1 MIELTEYVP
10 PFFKTNGPVIIGI
23 HFGKEFV
30 EVAIGNS
37 KSGSPQSRAQLIFGD
52 PAVAIVVDGLEKVV
66 ELLFGFVYELAEFWA
81 VVSVCLCYEQGKD
94 THPAL

>member
-1 MIELTEYVP
+1 MVLGCSRFHHVISWSGLGRASRLVMIELTEYVP
-10 PFFKTNGPVIIGI
+10 PFFKTNGPIIIGI

-52 PAVAIVVDGLEKVV
+52 PAVAIVVDGLE
-66 ELLFGFVYELAEFWA
+66 
-81 VVSVCLCYEQGKD
+81 
-94 THPAL
+94 